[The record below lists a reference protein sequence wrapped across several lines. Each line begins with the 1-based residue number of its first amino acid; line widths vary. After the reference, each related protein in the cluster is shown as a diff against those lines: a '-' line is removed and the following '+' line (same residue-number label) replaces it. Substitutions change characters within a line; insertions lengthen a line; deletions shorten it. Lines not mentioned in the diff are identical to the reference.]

1 MVPKDRSRQ
10 GAFLHEAFLFDS
22 TPNDEARPDRTAAFL
37 FLFYFFS
44 PLVMNIYVGNLTHSV
59 KDTDLRALFERY
71 GEVKSAVIIKDRET
85 RQPRGFGFV
94 EMSEA
99 DAGNAAIAELN
110 GAEFEGRILKVNE
123 ARPREEMGPRPG
135 GGGGGGG
142 YGGGAPRSGG
152 GGGYGGGSRQGGG
165 GGGYGGGQRRDGGGG
180 GYGGGSRGGSSYGGN
195 SRGGYGGGGGGDE

>member
-1 MVPKDRSRQ
+1 
-10 GAFLHEAFLFDS
+10 
-22 TPNDEARPDRTAAFL
+22 
-37 FLFYFFS
+37 
-44 PLVMNIYVGNLTHSV
+44 LVMNIYVGNLTHSV

-135 GGGGGGG
+135 GGGGG

-152 GGGYGGGSRQGGG
+152 GGGYGGGGRQGG

-180 GYGGGSRGGSSYGGN
+180 GYGGGG
-195 SRGGYGGGGGGDE
+195 RGGYGGGSRGGNSYGGGGDE